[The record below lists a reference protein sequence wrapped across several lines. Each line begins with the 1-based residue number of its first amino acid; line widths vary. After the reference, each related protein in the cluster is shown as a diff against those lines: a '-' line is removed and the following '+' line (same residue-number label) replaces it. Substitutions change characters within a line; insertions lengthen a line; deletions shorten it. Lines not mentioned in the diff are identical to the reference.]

1 MELVVLVNVSGHAKT
16 PIRICTIETKKV
28 GQLRNI
34 TSVEEAAEF
43 LLYDWPKREGP
54 TYLAAQQSCLDALEE
69 ERSVDEAREAFI
81 TAAKAAYIFIKEGQ

>member
-1 MELVVLVNVSGHAKT
+1 MRKHPFESVTV
-16 PIRICTIETKKV
+16 ETKKV

-43 LLYDWPKREGP
+43 LLYDWAKREGP
-54 TYLAAQQSCLDALEE
+54 TYLAAQQSCLDALQE

-81 TAAKAAYIFIKEGQ
+81 TAAKAAYIFIKEGR